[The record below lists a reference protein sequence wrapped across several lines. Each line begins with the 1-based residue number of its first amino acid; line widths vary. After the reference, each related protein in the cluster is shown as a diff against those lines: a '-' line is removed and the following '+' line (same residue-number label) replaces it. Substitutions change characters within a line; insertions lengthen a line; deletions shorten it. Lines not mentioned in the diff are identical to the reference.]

1 MTRQMQ
7 HRCSSSGP
15 SPRLLHRPSDIGS
28 SFCWAGIAGEIVL
41 FNCTFNP
48 VLGHA
53 IGISRDTE
61 RYISSG
67 GPILVLDRRSES
79 LKGQIR

>member
-1 MTRQMQ
+1 MNKGKCSTE
-7 HRCSSSGP
+7 CSSSGP

-28 SFCWAGIAGEIVL
+28 SFCRAGIAREVIV
-41 FNCTFNP
+41 FKGTSDP

-53 IGISRDTE
+53 IGISGDTE

-67 GPILVLDRRSES
+67 GPVLVLDRSSEV
-79 LKGQIR
+79 L